1 MQRLILVSQSDEKY
15 QFPSWAAYDASNLS
29 AVVPNAWKR
38 GKNLSNFSTSFCCS
52 LITYFIYLPSLQ
64 SWPTFVLSHPPEPAC
79 LPADALTLKE
89 VNSKATRTNVAPTQI
104 LIFSLSLLAL
114 EIFPFPFFISLKR
127 VGSRESL
134 CQRFLSSCLTFRL
147 FMHAPHM
154 SLGRAREIQLGCSAP
169 LLAEILFSSRA
180 SSNV

>member
-1 MQRLILVSQSDEKY
+1 MKSISFHREQHRDGTH
-15 QFPSWAAYDASNLS
+15 DAGNLS
-29 AVVPNAWKR
+29 AVVRNAWKPVQ
-38 GKNLSNFSTSFCCS
+38 K
-52 LITYFIYLPSLQ
+52 
-64 SWPTFVLSHPPEPAC
+64 
-79 LPADALTLKE
+79 LPASQRLPPGALSLSYLFAISAQLTYMRPDALTLK
-89 VNSKATRTNVAPTQI
+89 VNSKPTRTNVAPTQI

-169 LLAEILFSSRA
+169 LLAEILFSSRV

>member
-1 MQRLILVSQSDEKY
+1 MRATFLLSFLMHENEAKISPTSQR
-15 QFPSWAAYDASNLS
+15 LS
-29 AVVPNAWKR
+29 AVA
-38 GKNLSNFSTSFCCS
+38 LSHILFICHLCKVDLHSSS
-52 LITYFIYLPSLQ
+52 LIRLSL
-64 SWPTFVLSHPPEPAC
+64 PAC